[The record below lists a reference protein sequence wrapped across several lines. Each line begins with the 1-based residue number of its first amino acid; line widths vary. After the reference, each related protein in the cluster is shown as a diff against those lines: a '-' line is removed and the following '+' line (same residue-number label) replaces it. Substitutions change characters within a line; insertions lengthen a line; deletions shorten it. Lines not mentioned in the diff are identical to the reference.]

1 MMSQITL
8 IYIAVYGSS
17 LKNSQRDQK
26 QLMSFIRRRILS
38 TLRNSFEGLKDA
50 WRMEEAFRAELLLAM
65 ICIPLAWLVGKSPGE
80 RLTLI
85 LSLVFV
91 LIVELLNT
99 AIEKSIDRISLEKNS
114 LSKTVK
120 DIGSAA
126 VFLSIS
132 SAICIWAFFI
142 FY

>member
-1 MMSQITL
+1 
-8 IYIAVYGSS
+8 
-17 LKNSQRDQK
+17 
-26 QLMSFIRRRILS
+26 MSFTRRRILS
-38 TLRNSFEGLKDA
+38 TLRHSFEGLKDA
-50 WRMEEAFRAELLLAM
+50 WRMEEAFRAELLLVM

-80 RLTLI
+80 RLILI
-85 LSLVFV
+85 LCLVFV

-126 VFLSIS
+126 VFLSIA